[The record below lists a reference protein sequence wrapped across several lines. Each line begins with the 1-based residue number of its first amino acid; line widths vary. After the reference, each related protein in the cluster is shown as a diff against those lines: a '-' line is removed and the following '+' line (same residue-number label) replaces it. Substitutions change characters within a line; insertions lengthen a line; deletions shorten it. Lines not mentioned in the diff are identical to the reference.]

1 MRKCDFGNLAARGS
15 IAIWVMV
22 VIIALIALESGGV
35 YLWKIYKARVSTQ
48 QITPEQVRN
57 QEAELAAKY
66 EAIIKVKDKE
76 IAAAAVKLK
85 ASQARYETLARTIR
99 EIGQN
104 VQNITPPKERKAI
117 CERLDR
123 LGYRPDSGC

>member
-1 MRKCDFGNLAARGS
+1 MRKCDSINFTARGS
-15 IAIWVMV
+15 IAIWVI
-22 VIIALIALESGGV
+22 VIIALLASGSGGV
-35 YLWKIYKARVSTQ
+35 YLWKVYRARVSTQ
-48 QITPEQVRN
+48 QITPEQVIKLQAQLVEKYKSDIN
-57 QEAELAAKY
+57 KKDKELAA
-66 EAIIKVKDKE
+66 
-76 IAAAAVKLK
+76 AAARLR
-85 ASQARYETLARTIR
+85 ASEARYKILDAKIR